1 MCLHGLGCV
10 CVRVCVALFIDAC
23 RMVGIQRRLLNYM
36 CTKTAG
42 LQTRRASLPAS
53 RRVGQAP
60 GSASTN
66 AAPVYFSCFCLIP
79 SFFSQLTCFQAS
91 ELWRRTFHFFF
102 LQKQHKHS
110 HQSKKNRSSGQT
122 QIDSP
127 RNLLLVCLIVDRRSF
142 VCRAAWSSN
151 RKQLLA
157 VVSCRLLL
165 GATRLLP
172 VSVSSSPNGAFNCLG
187 RSHVCGPTNSQS

>member
-1 MCLHGLGCV
+1 MLQRSILVAKLQTFSQRRLLKFSAEIFDKQIVEVYKPAACV
-10 CVRVCVALFIDAC
+10 CTASLVCVCVALFIDAC
-23 RMVGIQRRLLNYM
+23 RTVGIQRRLLNYM
-36 CTKTAG
+36 CTETAG

-91 ELWRRTFHFFF
+91 ELWRRTFHFSSCKNNTNTIIN
-102 LQKQHKHS
+102 QK
-110 HQSKKNRSSGQT
+110 KKIEAVDK

-127 RNLLLVCLIVDRRSF
+127 RNLLLFCVCLIVDR
-142 VCRAAWSSN
+142 
-151 RKQLLA
+151 
-157 VVSCRLLL
+157 
-165 GATRLLP
+165 
-172 VSVSSSPNGAFNCLG
+172 
-187 RSHVCGPTNSQS
+187 